1 MNPDELKDSEAAT
14 AEAPAAE
21 AEQVAPAVEETTE
34 ATAPAAEAPEAEPVA
49 AE

>member
-1 MNPDELKDSEAAT
+1 MNPDELKYSEAAT
-14 AEAPAAE
+14 A
-21 AEQVAPAVEETTE
+21 QAPAVGKEHFATVVEENTE